1 MVERPGNDDIHK
13 AFRLFDQG
21 QKGKVDFDDLKQIA
35 TQASSKWVKSA
46 YIGLEGGSI
55 AELCSALAVAVMPL
69 YLLTCWSLTAAQIGE
84 QITDDEMRE
93 MVAEAD
99 RSGTGRVGA
108 HVEGAVLVEPQL
120 RPGGTPGLLS
130 HSGSMLRRSGA
141 SGSLW
146 RRSFRAFQHPG
157 GARRLRAHRD
167 ELRAPLRRLR
177 RGALESGPR
186 TRRWFVADCS
196 LLVGRCAFYF
206 STVSECIYV
215 FFIHTCESYQTYVSP
230 PRPAPSPRT
239 PTSQAAGRGRGG
251 PKGRPDG
258 ARAPRNRNRQP
269 ATFWT

>member
-206 STVSECIYV
+206 STVSEIHLPV
-215 FFIHTCESYQTYVSP
+215 FFLYDVVT
-230 PRPAPSPRT
+230 RG
-239 PTSQAAGRGRGG
+239 AGELATKVRYFGVKSTKVLREQI
-251 PKGRPDG
+251 DG
-258 ARAPRNRNRQP
+258 HLIC
-269 ATFWT
+269 

>member
-108 HVEGAVLVEPQL
+108 HVEGPRRL
-120 RPGGTPGLLS
+120 GGATAPARGY
-130 HSGSMLRRSGA
+130 SGA
-141 SGSLW
+141 AL
-146 RRSFRAFQHPG
+146 A
-157 GARRLRAHRD
+157 LRKHAP
-167 ELRAPLRRLR
+167 PLRR
-177 RGALESGPR
+177 
-186 TRRWFVADCS
+186 
-196 LLVGRCAFYF
+196 
-206 STVSECIYV
+206 
-215 FFIHTCESYQTYVSP
+215 Q
-230 PRPAPSPRT
+230 
-239 PTSQAAGRGRGG
+239 
-251 PKGRPDG
+251 
-258 ARAPRNRNRQP
+258 RQP
-269 ATFWT
+269 MASLISRLSTSRWGPTTSCTS